1 MSILLKKPFGR
12 REFLRGTVGGA
23 AVTVALPFLD
33 CFLDGHGEALAS
45 GAPLPT
51 RFGTWFWSMGHTP
64 GYAVSN
70 DHSKLEFL
78 EECKALTPYTKHIN
92 YFGLFNSPLDGR
104 PNHVHHTG
112 WVTTRTGTAP
122 ALGGDIPAPTIDVM
136 VADAIGGGTR
146 FRSLDMTCTGNPRDT
161 FTARN
166 THNRNT
172 AEVSPKAL
180 YARIFGPEFADPNSA
195 DFKPD
200 PELML
205 QQSVL
210 SGITDQRQNFEK
222 RLGAADKARLDEY
235 FTSVRQLED
244 QLVLAQQKPAAAD
257 ACSVPRS
264 PEEGPVGYE
273 LPNVQANHD
282 AMAKIMA
289 LAVACNQTKVF
300 NVAFSNALSSIRRP
314 GTAYTHHT
322 LTHEEAVDQKTGYQ
336 PEAFWFNCRVMESL
350 ASFIDVFSKVKEGN
364 GTLLN
369 NMLIFAHAET
379 SYAKIHAVD
388 NIPVFMIGNAGGRI
402 KTGNHIVGNGDPI
415 TRVGLTAMQAMGL
428 PIEKWGTGSLST
440 SKTITEI
447 LA

>member
-1 MSILLKKPFGR
+1 P
-12 REFLRGTVGGA
+12 A
-23 AVTVALPFLD
+23 
-33 CFLDGHGEALAS
+33 
-45 GAPLPT
+45 
-51 RFGTWFWSMGHTP
+51 
-64 GYAVSN
+64 
-70 DHSKLEFL
+70 KLEFL
-78 EECKALTPYTKHIN
+78 EECKALTPYIKHIN

-122 ALGGDIPAPTIDVM
+122 ALGGDIPAPTIDVL

-166 THNRNT
+166 THNRNS
-172 AEVSPKAL
+172 AEVSPKAM
-180 YARIFGPEFADPNSA
+180 YARVFGPEFADPNSA

-210 SGITDQRQNFEK
+210 TGITDQRQRFEK

-235 FTSVRQLED
+235 FTSVRQLEE
-244 QLVLAQQKPAAAD
+244 QLVLQQQKPAAAD
-257 ACSVPRS
+257 ACAIPRS
-264 PEEGPVGYE
+264 PEEGPMGYE
-273 LPNVQANHD
+273 LPNVQSNHD
-282 AMAKIMA
+282 AMAKILA

-350 ASFIDVFSKVKEGN
+350 ATFIDIFSKVREGN
-364 GTLLN
+364 GTLLD

-388 NIPVFMIGNAGGRI
+388 NIPVLTVGTAGGRI
-402 KTGNHIVGNGDPI
+402 KTGKHIVGNGDPI
-415 TRVGLTAMQAMGL
+415 TRVGLTAMQVMGL
-428 PIEKWGTGSLST
+428 PIEKWGTGSLAT

>member
-1 MSILLKKPFGR
+1 MSILLKKPFAR
-12 REFLRGTVGGA
+12 RDLLRGTVGGA
-23 AVTVALPFLD
+23 AITVALPFLE

-45 GAPLPT
+45 GAPLPV

-64 GYAVSN
+64 NYAVAPDAS
-70 DHSKLEFL
+70 SLAFL
-78 EECKALTPYTKHIN
+78 EECKSLTPHIKHIN
-92 YFGLFNSPLDGR
+92 YFGQFNSPLDGR

-112 WVTTRTGTAP
+112 WVTCRTGTAP
-122 ALGGDIPAPTIDVM
+122 TLPGDIPAPTLDVI

-166 THNRNT
+166 THSRNP
-172 AEVSPKAL
+172 AEVSPAAL

-205 QQSVL
+205 QKSVL
-210 SGITDQRQNFEK
+210 SGITEQRQRFEK
-222 RLGAADKARLDEY
+222 KLGAADKARLDEY

-244 QLVLAQQKPAAAD
+244 QLTLQQQKPAAAD
-257 ACSVPRS
+257 ACTMPRA
-264 PEEGPVGYE
+264 PEEGPLGYE
-273 LPNVQANHD
+273 LPTVLANHN
-282 AMAKIMA
+282 AMAKILA

-336 PEAFWFNCRVMESL
+336 PEAFWFNCRVMEALSG
-350 ASFIDVFSKVKEGN
+350 FIDTFAAVKEGA
-364 GTLLN
+364 GTLLD
-369 NMLIFAHAET
+369 NMMIFAHAET

-388 NIPVFMIGNAGGRI
+388 NIPVMTIGRAGGRI
-402 KTGNHIVGNGDPI
+402 KTGKHIVGNGDPI
-415 TRVGLTAMQAMGL
+415 SRIGLTAMQVMGL
-428 PIEKWGTGSLST
+428 PVEKWGTGSLQT
-440 SKTITEI
+440 SKTVTEI